1 MKFIHLADLHIGKRV
16 NAFPML
22 EDQRYILKQIL
33 TILREEQPD
42 GGVILAGDIYDKAIP
57 SAEAVEL
64 FDEFLTELAALRLRV
79 FIIAGNHDSP
89 ERIAF
94 GNRLMDR
101 SGIYLSPVYD
111 GHVKCIRCLDSASAT
126 TLSVANA
133 VDPNVDVRPVVSSP
147 SSYNANAVD
156 LNASTR
162 PAASAA
168 ATASVSGMPPVD
180 VYLLPF
186 LKPANV
192 RRFYPE
198 ETIESYTDAMRVAIA
213 HMDIDPTH
221 RNLLVTHQFVTG
233 ASRSDSEDISVGGT
247 DNVDASVF
255 APFDYVALGHLHGP
269 QQVRF
274 QPAAEADAAD
284 QDVNL
289 AANAKTADT
298 SETADAAPTAS
309 STDRSESPV
318 SAVENTTVG
327 PVIRYAGTPLK
338 YSFSEARHHKS
349 VTIVEIGEK
358 KADGVVDVCIGTREL
373 RPLHDMREIRGSYEE
388 LTLRANY
395 EGTATDDYIHAT
407 LSDEIE
413 VPDAARHLQVI
424 YPNLMKL
431 DYDNARTRGQGSERL
446 ELEQLE
452 EKSPLDLFSELFEKQ
467 NHKDMTEEQARY
479 VEAQMEKI
487 WEAQN

>member
-64 FDEFLTELAALRLRV
+64 FDEFLTQLASLRLRV
-79 FIIAGNHDSP
+79 FVIAGNHDSP

-101 SGIYLSPVYD
+101 TGIYLSPVYD
-111 GHVKCIRCLDSASAT
+111 GHVKRITCPDITSPA
-126 TLSVANA
+126 TLSA
-133 VDPNVDVRPVVSSP
+133 
-147 SSYNANAVD
+147 ANAVD
-156 LNASTR
+156 LDAGTYPVESAST
-162 PAASAA
+162 SAA
-168 ATASVSGMPPVD
+168 ASTCPPVY

-198 ETIESYTDAMRVAIA
+198 ETIESYTDAIRVAIA

-233 ASRSDSEDISVGGT
+233 ASRSDSEDISVGGS

-269 QQVRF
+269 QQMG
-274 QPAAEADAAD
+274 E
-284 QDVNL
+284 
-289 AANAKTADT
+289 
-298 SETADAAPTAS
+298 EG
-309 STDRSESPV
+309 
-318 SAVENTTVG
+318 G
-327 PVIRYAGTPLK
+327 PLIRYAGTPLK

-349 VTIVEIGEK
+349 VTVVEIGEK
-358 KADGVVDVCIGTREL
+358 KADGVVDVCIDTREL

-407 LSDEIE
+407 LTDEIE

-467 NHKDMTEEQARY
+467 NHKEMTEEQARY
-479 VEAQMEKI
+479 VQAQMEKI
-487 WEAQN
+487 WEAQD

>member
-64 FDEFLTELAALRLRV
+64 FDEFLTQLAALRLRV

-111 GHVKCIRCLDSASAT
+111 GHVKRITCRDSAASV

-133 VDPNVDVRPVVSSP
+133 VDPNAD
-147 SSYNANAVD
+147 
-156 LNASTR
+156 TR

-168 ATASVSGMPPVD
+168 ATASATSTPPVD
-180 VYLLPF
+180 IYLLPF

-233 ASRSDSEDISVGGT
+233 ASRSDSEDISVGGS

-269 QQVRF
+269 QQMG
-274 QPAAEADAAD
+274 E
-284 QDVNL
+284 
-289 AANAKTADT
+289 
-298 SETADAAPTAS
+298 EG
-309 STDRSESPV
+309 SPL
-318 SAVENTTVG
+318 
-327 PVIRYAGTPLK
+327 IRYAGTPLK

-349 VTIVEIGEK
+349 VTVVRIGEK

-407 LSDEIE
+407 LTDEIE
-413 VPDAARHLQVI
+413 IPDAARHLQVI

-467 NHKDMTEEQARY
+467 NHKEMTEEQARY
-479 VEAQMEKI
+479 VQAQLEKI
-487 WEAQN
+487 WEA

>member
-57 SAEAVEL
+57 SAEAVEF
-64 FDEFLTELAALRLRV
+64 FDEFLTQLAALRLRV

-111 GHVKCIRCLDSASAT
+111 GHVKRISCLDSTSSI
-126 TLSVANA
+126 TLSEANA
-133 VDPNVDVRPVVSSP
+133 VDPHTGTRPTASSSP
-147 SSYNANAVD
+147 SPSLANAVD
-156 LNASTR
+156 LQAGTR
-162 PAASAA
+162 PAASASTTA
-168 ATASVSGMPPVD
+168 AVSSCPPVD

-269 QQVRF
+269 QQMGE
-274 QPAAEADAAD
+274 EA
-284 QDVNL
+284 
-289 AANAKTADT
+289 
-298 SETADAAPTAS
+298 
-309 STDRSESPV
+309 
-318 SAVENTTVG
+318 G

-349 VTIVEIGEK
+349 VTVVEIGEK

-407 LSDEIE
+407 LTDEIE

-467 NHKDMTEEQARY
+467 NHKEMTEEQARY
-479 VEAQMEKI
+479 VQAQMEKI
-487 WEAQN
+487 WEA

>member
-64 FDEFLTELAALRLRV
+64 FDEFLTQLAALRLRV

-111 GHVKCIRCLDSASAT
+111 GHVKCITCPDITSPA
-126 TLSVANA
+126 TLSAANA
-133 VDPNVDVRPVVSSP
+133 VDPNAGTRPVTSASVALSA
-147 SSYNANAVD
+147 ANAVD
-156 LNASTR
+156 LNAGTHSVESAST
-162 PAASAA
+162 SAA
-168 ATASVSGMPPVD
+168 ASTCPPVD

-198 ETIESYTDAMRVAIA
+198 ETIESYTDAIRVAIA

-233 ASRSDSEDISVGGT
+233 ASRSDSEDISVGGS

-269 QQVRF
+269 QQMG
-274 QPAAEADAAD
+274 E
-284 QDVNL
+284 
-289 AANAKTADT
+289 
-298 SETADAAPTAS
+298 EG
-309 STDRSESPV
+309 
-318 SAVENTTVG
+318 G
-327 PVIRYAGTPLK
+327 PIIRYAGTPLK

-349 VTIVEIGEK
+349 VTVVEIGEK

-407 LSDEIE
+407 LTDEIE

-467 NHKDMTEEQARY
+467 NHKEMTEEQAHY
-479 VEAQMEKI
+479 VQAQMEKI
-487 WEAQN
+487 WEA

>member
-64 FDEFLTELAALRLRV
+64 FDEFLTQLAALRLRV

-111 GHVKCIRCLDSASAT
+111 GHVKRIRCLDSASAT
-126 TLSVANA
+126 TLSAANA
-133 VDPNVDVRPVVSSP
+133 VDP
-147 SSYNANAVD
+147 
-156 LNASTR
+156 NASTR
-162 PAASAA
+162 PAASTSAA
-168 ATASVSGMPPVD
+168 ASAISTPPVD

-274 QPAAEADAAD
+274 QPAAEAEAAD
-284 QDVNL
+284 QDATPEAFSV
-289 AANAKTADT
+289 
-298 SETADAAPTAS
+298 
-309 STDRSESPV
+309 DRSESSA
-318 SAVENTTVG
+318 SAVETATTG

-349 VTIVEIGEK
+349 VTVVEIGEK
-358 KADGVVDVCIGTREL
+358 KADGVVDICIGTREL
-373 RPLHDMREIRGSYEE
+373 RPLHDLREIRGSYEE

-395 EGTATDDYIHAT
+395 EDTATDDYIHAT
-407 LSDEIE
+407 LTDEIE

>member
-79 FIIAGNHDSP
+79 FVIAGNHDSP

-111 GHVKCIRCLDSASAT
+111 GHVKCITCPDTA
-126 TLSVANA
+126 
-133 VDPNVDVRPVVSSP
+133 
-147 SSYNANAVD
+147 
-156 LNASTR
+156 
-162 PAASAA
+162 AA
-168 ATASVSGMPPVD
+168 ATPPVD

-269 QQVRF
+269 QQMG
-274 QPAAEADAAD
+274 E
-284 QDVNL
+284 
-289 AANAKTADT
+289 
-298 SETADAAPTAS
+298 EG
-309 STDRSESPV
+309 
-318 SAVENTTVG
+318 G
-327 PVIRYAGTPLK
+327 PLIRYAGTPLK

-349 VTIVEIGEK
+349 VTVVEIGEK
-358 KADGVVDVCIGTREL
+358 KADGTTDVCIGTREL

-407 LSDEIE
+407 LTDEIE

-431 DYDNARTRGQGSERL
+431 DYDNARTRGQSSERL

-467 NHKDMTEEQARY
+467 NHKEMTEEQARY
-479 VEAQMEKI
+479 VQAQMEKI
-487 WEAQN
+487 WEA

>member
-64 FDEFLTELAALRLRV
+64 FDEFLTQLAALRLRV

-111 GHVKCIRCLDSASAT
+111 GHVKRITCRDTASAV
-126 TLSVANA
+126 TLSA
-133 VDPNVDVRPVVSSP
+133 
-147 SSYNANAVD
+147 ANAVD
-156 LNASTR
+156 LDAGTYPVESAST
-162 PAASAA
+162 SAA
-168 ATASVSGMPPVD
+168 ASTCPPVD

-233 ASRSDSEDISVGGT
+233 ASRSDSEDISVGGS

-269 QQVRF
+269 QQMG
-274 QPAAEADAAD
+274 E
-284 QDVNL
+284 
-289 AANAKTADT
+289 
-298 SETADAAPTAS
+298 EG
-309 STDRSESPV
+309 SPL
-318 SAVENTTVG
+318 
-327 PVIRYAGTPLK
+327 IRYAGTPLK

-349 VTIVEIGEK
+349 VTVVGIGEK
-358 KADGVVDVCIGTREL
+358 KADGVVDVCISTREL

-407 LSDEIE
+407 LTDEIE
-413 VPDAARHLQVI
+413 IPDAARHLQVI

-467 NHKDMTEEQARY
+467 NHKEMTEEQARY
-479 VEAQMEKI
+479 VQAQMEKI
-487 WEAQN
+487 WEA

>member
-64 FDEFLTELAALRLRV
+64 FDEFLTQLAALRLRV

-111 GHVKCIRCLDSASAT
+111 GHVKCITCPDITSPA
-126 TLSVANA
+126 TLSA
-133 VDPNVDVRPVVSSP
+133 
-147 SSYNANAVD
+147 ANAVD
-156 LNASTR
+156 LDAGTYPVESAST
-162 PAASAA
+162 SAA
-168 ATASVSGMPPVD
+168 ASTCPPVD

-233 ASRSDSEDISVGGT
+233 ASRSDSEDISVGGS

-269 QQVRF
+269 QQMG
-274 QPAAEADAAD
+274 E
-284 QDVNL
+284 
-289 AANAKTADT
+289 
-298 SETADAAPTAS
+298 EG
-309 STDRSESPV
+309 
-318 SAVENTTVG
+318 G
-327 PVIRYAGTPLK
+327 PIIRYAGTPLK

-349 VTIVEIGEK
+349 VTVVEIGEK

-407 LSDEIE
+407 LTDEIE

-467 NHKDMTEEQARY
+467 NHKEMTEEQARY
-479 VEAQMEKI
+479 VQAQMEKI
-487 WEAQN
+487 WEA

>member
-64 FDEFLTELAALRLRV
+64 FDEFLYQLAALRLRV

-111 GHVKCIRCLDSASAT
+111 GHVKCITCLDSASGT
-126 TLSVANA
+126 TLSA
-133 VDPNVDVRPVVSSP
+133 
-147 SSYNANAVD
+147 ANAVD

-168 ATASVSGMPPVD
+168 ATASATSTPPVD

-274 QPAAEADAAD
+274 QPAPEEDAAD
-284 QDVNL
+284 QEATPEAVDTIGN
-289 AANAKTADT
+289 AAADSEASTA
-298 SETADAAPTAS
+298 
-309 STDRSESPV
+309 DRSENSA
-318 SAVENTTVG
+318 SAVETATAG

-349 VTIVEIGEK
+349 VTVVEIGEK

-407 LSDEIE
+407 LTDEIE

-479 VEAQMEKI
+479 VQAQMEKI

>member
-64 FDEFLTELAALRLRV
+64 FDEFLTQLAALKLRV

-111 GHVKCIRCLDSASAT
+111 GHVKRITCPDTA
-126 TLSVANA
+126 
-133 VDPNVDVRPVVSSP
+133 
-147 SSYNANAVD
+147 
-156 LNASTR
+156 
-162 PAASAA
+162 AA
-168 ATASVSGMPPVD
+168 ATPPVD
-180 VYLLPF
+180 IYLLPF

-274 QPAAEADAAD
+274 QSATEADAVD
-284 QDVNL
+284 QELTPEV
-289 AANAKTADT
+289 ADT
-298 SETADAAPTAS
+298 IGNAAADSEAS
-309 STDRSESPV
+309 SADRSESPA
-318 SAVENTTVG
+318 SAVERASAG

-338 YSFSEARHHKS
+338 YSFSEAHHHKS
-349 VTIVEIGEK
+349 VTVVEIGEK

-373 RPLHDMREIRGSYEE
+373 KPLHDMREIRGSYEE

-407 LSDEIE
+407 LTDEIE

-479 VEAQMEKI
+479 VQAQMEKI

>member
-64 FDEFLTELAALRLRV
+64 FDEFLTQLAALRLRV

-111 GHVKCIRCLDSASAT
+111 GHVKCITCPDITSPA
-126 TLSVANA
+126 TLSAANA
-133 VDPNVDVRPVVSSP
+133 VDPNAGTRPVTSASVALSA
-147 SSYNANAVD
+147 ANAVD
-156 LNASTR
+156 LNAGTHSVESAST
-162 PAASAA
+162 SAA
-168 ATASVSGMPPVD
+168 ASTCPPVD

-233 ASRSDSEDISVGGT
+233 ASRSDSEDISVGGS

-269 QQVRF
+269 QQMG
-274 QPAAEADAAD
+274 E
-284 QDVNL
+284 
-289 AANAKTADT
+289 
-298 SETADAAPTAS
+298 EG
-309 STDRSESPV
+309 
-318 SAVENTTVG
+318 G
-327 PVIRYAGTPLK
+327 PIIRYAGTPLK

-349 VTIVEIGEK
+349 VTVVEIGEK
-358 KADGVVDVCIGTREL
+358 KADGVVDVCIGTRKL
-373 RPLHDMREIRGSYEE
+373 RPLHDMREIRGSYED

-407 LSDEIE
+407 LTDEIE
-413 VPDAARHLQVI
+413 IPDAARHLQVI

-467 NHKDMTEEQARY
+467 NHKEMTEEQARY
-479 VEAQMEKI
+479 VQAQMEKI
-487 WEAQN
+487 WEA

>member
-64 FDEFLTELAALRLRV
+64 FDEFLTQLAALRLRV

-111 GHVKCIRCLDSASAT
+111 GHVKRITCPDSAASV
-126 TLSVANA
+126 TLSA
-133 VDPNVDVRPVVSSP
+133 
-147 SSYNANAVD
+147 ANAVD
-156 LNASTR
+156 LNAGTHSVESAST
-162 PAASAA
+162 SAA
-168 ATASVSGMPPVD
+168 ASTCPPVD

-198 ETIESYTDAMRVAIA
+198 ETIESYTDAIRVAIA

-233 ASRSDSEDISVGGT
+233 ASRSDSEDISVGGS
-247 DNVDASVF
+247 DNIDASVF

-269 QQVRF
+269 QQMG
-274 QPAAEADAAD
+274 E
-284 QDVNL
+284 
-289 AANAKTADT
+289 
-298 SETADAAPTAS
+298 EG
-309 STDRSESPV
+309 SPL
-318 SAVENTTVG
+318 
-327 PVIRYAGTPLK
+327 IRYAGTPLK

-349 VTIVEIGEK
+349 VTVVGIGEK
-358 KADGVVDVCIGTREL
+358 KADGVVDVCISTREL

-407 LSDEIE
+407 LTDEIE
-413 VPDAARHLQVI
+413 IPDAARHLQVI

-467 NHKDMTEEQARY
+467 NHKEMTEEQARY
-479 VEAQMEKI
+479 VQAQMEKI
-487 WEAQN
+487 WEA

>member
-64 FDEFLTELAALRLRV
+64 FDEFLTQLAALRLRV

-111 GHVKCIRCLDSASAT
+111 GHVKRITCPDSAASV
-126 TLSVANA
+126 TLSAANA
-133 VDPNVDVRPVVSSP
+133 VDPNAGTRPVTSASVALSA
-147 SSYNANAVD
+147 ANAVD
-156 LNASTR
+156 LNAGTHSVESASTS
-162 PAASAA
+162 ASAY
-168 ATASVSGMPPVD
+168 TCPPVD

-198 ETIESYTDAMRVAIA
+198 ETIESYTDAIRVAIA

-233 ASRSDSEDISVGGT
+233 ASRSDSEDISVGGS

-269 QQVRF
+269 QQMG
-274 QPAAEADAAD
+274 E
-284 QDVNL
+284 
-289 AANAKTADT
+289 
-298 SETADAAPTAS
+298 EG
-309 STDRSESPV
+309 
-318 SAVENTTVG
+318 G
-327 PVIRYAGTPLK
+327 PIIRYAGTPLK

-349 VTIVEIGEK
+349 VTVVEIGEK

-407 LSDEIE
+407 LTDEIE
-413 VPDAARHLQVI
+413 IPDAARHLQVI

-467 NHKDMTEEQARY
+467 NHKEMTEEQARY
-479 VEAQMEKI
+479 VQAQMEKI
-487 WEAQN
+487 WEA

>member
-64 FDEFLTELAALRLRV
+64 FDEFLTQLAALRLRV

-111 GHVKCIRCLDSASAT
+111 GHVKRITCRDTASAV
-126 TLSVANA
+126 TLSA
-133 VDPNVDVRPVVSSP
+133 
-147 SSYNANAVD
+147 ANAVD
-156 LNASTR
+156 LNAGTHSVESAST
-162 PAASAA
+162 SAA
-168 ATASVSGMPPVD
+168 ASTCPPVD

-198 ETIESYTDAMRVAIA
+198 ETIESYTDAIRVAIA

-233 ASRSDSEDISVGGT
+233 ASRSDSEDISVGGS

-274 QPAAEADAAD
+274 QPAPEEDAAD
-284 QDVNL
+284 QDAIPE
-289 AANAKTADT
+289 AASAED
-298 SETADAAPTAS
+298 SDGSAS
-309 STDRSESPV
+309 T
-318 SAVENTTVG
+318 VENTTAG

-349 VTIVEIGEK
+349 VTVVEIGEK

-407 LSDEIE
+407 LTDEIE
-413 VPDAARHLQVI
+413 IPDAARHLQVI

-467 NHKDMTEEQARY
+467 NHKEMTEEQARY
-479 VEAQMEKI
+479 VQAQMEKI
-487 WEAQN
+487 WEA

>member
-33 TILREEQPD
+33 AILREEQPD

-64 FDEFLTELAALRLRV
+64 FDEFLTQLAALRLRV

-111 GHVKCIRCLDSASAT
+111 GHVKRITCPDSAASV

-133 VDPNVDVRPVVSSP
+133 VDPNAGTHSVES
-147 SSYNANAVD
+147 
-156 LNASTR
+156 ASTS
-162 PAASAA
+162 ASAS
-168 ATASVSGMPPVD
+168 TCPPVD

-198 ETIESYTDAMRVAIA
+198 ETIESYTDAIRVAIA

-233 ASRSDSEDISVGGT
+233 ASRSDSEDISVGGS

-269 QQVRF
+269 QQMG
-274 QPAAEADAAD
+274 E
-284 QDVNL
+284 
-289 AANAKTADT
+289 
-298 SETADAAPTAS
+298 EG
-309 STDRSESPV
+309 
-318 SAVENTTVG
+318 G
-327 PVIRYAGTPLK
+327 PLIRYAGTPLK

-349 VTIVEIGEK
+349 VTVVEIGEK
-358 KADGVVDVCIGTREL
+358 KADGVMDVCIGTREL

-407 LSDEIE
+407 LTDEIE

-467 NHKDMTEEQARY
+467 NHKEMTEEQARY
-479 VEAQMEKI
+479 IEAQMEKI
-487 WEAQN
+487 WEA

>member
-111 GHVKCIRCLDSASAT
+111 GHVKCIRCLDESASGT
-126 TLSVANA
+126 
-133 VDPNVDVRPVVSSP
+133 
-147 SSYNANAVD
+147 
-156 LNASTR
+156 
-162 PAASAA
+162 
-168 ATASVSGMPPVD
+168 PPVD

-274 QPAAEADAAD
+274 QPAPEEDAAD
-284 QDVNL
+284 QDANL
-289 AANAKTADT
+289 AASSADH
-298 SETADAAPTAS
+298 
-309 STDRSESPV
+309 SESPA

-338 YSFSEARHHKS
+338 YSFSEVRHHKS
-349 VTIVEIGEK
+349 VTVVEIGEK
-358 KADGVVDVCIGTREL
+358 KADGVVDVCIDTREL
-373 RPLHDMREIRGSYEE
+373 RPLHDMRDIRGSYEE

-407 LSDEIE
+407 LTDEIE

-479 VEAQMEKI
+479 VQAQMEKI
-487 WEAQN
+487 WEE

>member
-79 FIIAGNHDSP
+79 FVIAGNHDSP

-111 GHVKCIRCLDSASAT
+111 GHVKRIRCLDSAS
-126 TLSVANA
+126 SVPQSAANA
-133 VDPNVDVRPVVSSP
+133 ADPHVGTRPV
-147 SSYNANAVD
+147 
-156 LNASTR
+156 AST
-162 PAASAA
+162 AA
-168 ATASVSGMPPVD
+168 ATSAAGYPPVD

-274 QPAAEADAAD
+274 QPAPEEDSADQEATPEAVDTIGNAAAD
-284 QDVNL
+284 
-289 AANAKTADT
+289 
-298 SETADAAPTAS
+298 SEAS
-309 STDRSESPV
+309 SVDRSESPA
-318 SAVENTTVG
+318 SAVENTTAG

-349 VTIVEIGEK
+349 VTVVEIGEK

-373 RPLHDMREIRGSYEE
+373 KPLHDLREIRGSYEE

-407 LSDEIE
+407 LTDEIE

-479 VEAQMEKI
+479 VQAQMEKI

>member
-42 GGVILAGDIYDKAIP
+42 GGVILAGDIYDKTIP

-64 FDEFLTELAALRLRV
+64 FDEFLTQLAVLKLRV

-111 GHVKCIRCLDSASAT
+111 GHVKRITCPDSAASV

-133 VDPNVDVRPVVSSP
+133 VD
-147 SSYNANAVD
+147 
-156 LNASTR
+156 LNAGTHSVESASTS
-162 PAASAA
+162 ASAS
-168 ATASVSGMPPVD
+168 TCPPVD

-198 ETIESYTDAMRVAIA
+198 ETIESYTDAMRVAIT

-274 QPAAEADAAD
+274 QPAPEEDTAD
-284 QDVNL
+284 QDATPE
-289 AANAKTADT
+289 AASVEDSDGPA
-298 SETADAAPTAS
+298 
-309 STDRSESPV
+309 
-318 SAVENTTVG
+318 SAVENTTAG
-327 PVIRYAGTPLK
+327 PIIRYAGTPLK

-349 VTIVEIGEK
+349 VTVVEIGAK
-358 KADGVVDVCIGTREL
+358 KADGTTDVCIGTREL

-407 LSDEIE
+407 LTDEIE

-479 VEAQMEKI
+479 IEAQMEKI
-487 WEAQN
+487 WEE

>member
-64 FDEFLTELAALRLRV
+64 FDEFLTQLAALRLRV

-111 GHVKCIRCLDSASAT
+111 GHVKRITCPDTASAV
-126 TLSVANA
+126 TLSA
-133 VDPNVDVRPVVSSP
+133 
-147 SSYNANAVD
+147 ANAVD
-156 LNASTR
+156 LDAGTYPVESAST
-162 PAASAA
+162 SAA
-168 ATASVSGMPPVD
+168 ASTCPPVD

-233 ASRSDSEDISVGGT
+233 ASRSDSEDISVGGS

-269 QQVRF
+269 QQMG
-274 QPAAEADAAD
+274 E
-284 QDVNL
+284 
-289 AANAKTADT
+289 
-298 SETADAAPTAS
+298 EG
-309 STDRSESPV
+309 SPL
-318 SAVENTTVG
+318 
-327 PVIRYAGTPLK
+327 IRYAGTPLK

-349 VTIVEIGEK
+349 VTVVGIGEK
-358 KADGVVDVCIGTREL
+358 KADGVVDVCISTREL

-407 LSDEIE
+407 LTDEIE
-413 VPDAARHLQVI
+413 IPDAARHLQVI

-467 NHKDMTEEQARY
+467 NHKEMTEEQARY
-479 VEAQMEKI
+479 VQAQMEKI
-487 WEAQN
+487 WEA

>member
-79 FIIAGNHDSP
+79 FVIAGNHDSP

-111 GHVKCIRCLDSASAT
+111 GHVKRITCPDSTSSVPQSA
-126 TLSVANA
+126 ANA
-133 VDPNVDVRPVVSSP
+133 
-147 SSYNANAVD
+147 AD

-162 PAASAA
+162 PAASSSPASSAANAADPQAGTRPVSSTATAAA
-168 ATASVSGMPPVD
+168 ATGYPPVD

-274 QPAAEADAAD
+274 QPAPEEDTAD
-284 QDVNL
+284 QD
-289 AANAKTADT
+289 ATPA
-298 SETADAAPTAS
+298 AS
-309 STDRSESPV
+309 SADRSESSA
-318 SAVENTTVG
+318 SAVERASTG

-349 VTIVEIGEK
+349 VTVVEIGEK
-358 KADGVVDVCIGTREL
+358 NADGVVDVCIGTREL
-373 RPLHDMREIRGSYEE
+373 RPLHDLREIRGSYEE

-407 LSDEIE
+407 LTDEIE

-479 VEAQMEKI
+479 VQAQMEKI
-487 WEAQN
+487 WEE

>member
-111 GHVKCIRCLDSASAT
+111 GHVKRITCLDSASAT
-126 TLSVANA
+126 TMSAANA
-133 VDPNVDVRPVVSSP
+133 VDP
-147 SSYNANAVD
+147 
-156 LNASTR
+156 NASTR

-180 VYLLPF
+180 IYLLPF

-274 QPAAEADAAD
+274 QPAPEEDAAD
-284 QDVNL
+284 QDANL
-289 AANAKTADT
+289 AA
-298 SETADAAPTAS
+298 S
-309 STDRSESPV
+309 SADRSESPA

-349 VTIVEIGEK
+349 VTVVEIGEK

-388 LTLRANY
+388 LTLRTNY

-407 LSDEIE
+407 LTDEIE

-479 VEAQMEKI
+479 VQAQMEKI

>member
-79 FIIAGNHDSP
+79 FVIAGNHDSP

-111 GHVKCIRCLDSASAT
+111 GHVKRISCPDSAASV

-133 VDPNVDVRPVVSSP
+133 VDPNADTRPAVSSP
-147 SSYNANAVD
+147 SSSDANVVD
-156 LNASTR
+156 PHAGTR
-162 PAASAA
+162 PAASASA
-168 ATASVSGMPPVD
+168 AGYPPVD

-269 QQVRF
+269 QQMG
-274 QPAAEADAAD
+274 E
-284 QDVNL
+284 
-289 AANAKTADT
+289 
-298 SETADAAPTAS
+298 EG
-309 STDRSESPV
+309 
-318 SAVENTTVG
+318 G

-349 VTIVEIGEK
+349 VTVVEIGEK

-373 RPLHDMREIRGSYEE
+373 KPLHDMREIRGSYEE

-407 LSDEIE
+407 LTDEIE

-479 VEAQMEKI
+479 VQAQMEKI

>member
-64 FDEFLTELAALRLRV
+64 FDEFLTQLAALKLRV
-79 FIIAGNHDSP
+79 FVIAGNHDSP

-111 GHVKCIRCLDSASAT
+111 GHVKRITCPDSAASV
-126 TLSVANA
+126 TLSAANA
-133 VDPNVDVRPVVSSP
+133 VDPNAGTHSVES
-147 SSYNANAVD
+147 
-156 LNASTR
+156 AST
-162 PAASAA
+162 SAA
-168 ATASVSGMPPVD
+168 ASTCPPVD

-186 LKPANV
+186 LKPASV

-198 ETIESYTDAMRVAIA
+198 ESIESYTDAMRVAIA

-269 QQVRF
+269 QQLRF
-274 QPAAEADAAD
+274 QPASDVHAIK
-284 QDVNL
+284 QDV
-289 AANAKTADT
+289 TADVVAK
-298 SETADAAPTAS
+298 S
-309 STDRSESPV
+309 
-318 SAVENTTVG
+318 VENATTD

-349 VTIVEIGEK
+349 VTVVEIGEK

-407 LSDEIE
+407 LTDEIE
-413 VPDAARHLQVI
+413 VPDVARHLQVI

-467 NHKDMTEEQARY
+467 NHKEMTEEQARY
-479 VEAQMEKI
+479 VQAQMEKI
-487 WEAQN
+487 WEA

>member
-64 FDEFLTELAALRLRV
+64 FDEFLTQLAALRLRV

-111 GHVKCIRCLDSASAT
+111 GHVKRITCPDSAASV
-126 TLSVANA
+126 TLSAANAVDQNAGTRPVTSASVALSAANA
-133 VDPNVDVRPVVSSP
+133 VDPNAGTHSVES
-147 SSYNANAVD
+147 
-156 LNASTR
+156 AST
-162 PAASAA
+162 SAA
-168 ATASVSGMPPVD
+168 ASTCPPVD

-186 LKPANV
+186 LKPTNV

-198 ETIESYTDAMRVAIA
+198 ETIESYTDAIRVAIA

-233 ASRSDSEDISVGGT
+233 ASRSDSEDISVGGS

-269 QQVRF
+269 QQMG
-274 QPAAEADAAD
+274 E
-284 QDVNL
+284 
-289 AANAKTADT
+289 
-298 SETADAAPTAS
+298 EG
-309 STDRSESPV
+309 
-318 SAVENTTVG
+318 G
-327 PVIRYAGTPLK
+327 PIIRYAGTPLK

-349 VTIVEIGEK
+349 VTVVEIGEK

-407 LSDEIE
+407 LTDEIE
-413 VPDAARHLQVI
+413 IPDAARHLQVI

-467 NHKDMTEEQARY
+467 NHKEMTEEQARY
-479 VEAQMEKI
+479 VQAQMEKI
-487 WEAQN
+487 WEA

>member
-64 FDEFLTELAALRLRV
+64 FDEFLTQLAALRLRV

-111 GHVKCIRCLDSASAT
+111 GHVKRITC
-126 TLSVANA
+126 
-133 VDPNVDVRPVVSSP
+133 
-147 SSYNANAVD
+147 
-156 LNASTR
+156 
-162 PAASAA
+162 
-168 ATASVSGMPPVD
+168 PPVD

-198 ETIESYTDAMRVAIA
+198 ETIESYTDAIRVAIA

-233 ASRSDSEDISVGGT
+233 ASRSDSEDISVGGS

-269 QQVRF
+269 QQMG
-274 QPAAEADAAD
+274 E
-284 QDVNL
+284 
-289 AANAKTADT
+289 
-298 SETADAAPTAS
+298 EG
-309 STDRSESPV
+309 
-318 SAVENTTVG
+318 G
-327 PVIRYAGTPLK
+327 PIIRYAGTPLK

-349 VTIVEIGEK
+349 VTVVEIGEK

-407 LSDEIE
+407 LTDEIE
-413 VPDAARHLQVI
+413 IPDAARHLQVI

-467 NHKDMTEEQARY
+467 NHKEMTEEQARY
-479 VEAQMEKI
+479 VQAQMEKI
-487 WEAQN
+487 WEA

>member
-64 FDEFLTELAALRLRV
+64 FDEFLTQLAALKLRV

-111 GHVKCIRCLDSASAT
+111 GHVKRITCPDTA
-126 TLSVANA
+126 
-133 VDPNVDVRPVVSSP
+133 
-147 SSYNANAVD
+147 
-156 LNASTR
+156 
-162 PAASAA
+162 AA
-168 ATASVSGMPPVD
+168 ATPPVD

-274 QPAAEADAAD
+274 QSAAEVDAVDQELTPEVADTIGNAAAD
-284 QDVNL
+284 
-289 AANAKTADT
+289 
-298 SETADAAPTAS
+298 SEAS
-309 STDRSESPV
+309 SADRSESSA
-318 SAVENTTVG
+318 SAVERASTG

-349 VTIVEIGEK
+349 VTVVEIGEK

-373 RPLHDMREIRGSYEE
+373 KPLHDMREIRGSYEE

-407 LSDEIE
+407 LTDEIE

-479 VEAQMEKI
+479 VQAQMEKI

>member
-33 TILREEQPD
+33 TILREERPD

-64 FDEFLTELAALRLRV
+64 FDEFLTQLAALRLRV

-111 GHVKCIRCLDSASAT
+111 GHVKRITCPDRAAFV
-126 TLSVANA
+126 TLSA
-133 VDPNVDVRPVVSSP
+133 
-147 SSYNANAVD
+147 ANAVD
-156 LNASTR
+156 LNAGTHSVESAST
-162 PAASAA
+162 SAA
-168 ATASVSGMPPVD
+168 ASTCPPVD

-233 ASRSDSEDISVGGT
+233 ASRSDSEDISVGGS

-269 QQVRF
+269 QQMG
-274 QPAAEADAAD
+274 E
-284 QDVNL
+284 
-289 AANAKTADT
+289 
-298 SETADAAPTAS
+298 EG
-309 STDRSESPV
+309 
-318 SAVENTTVG
+318 G
-327 PVIRYAGTPLK
+327 PLIRYAGTPLK

-349 VTIVEIGEK
+349 VTVVEIGEK
-358 KADGVVDVCIGTREL
+358 KADGVVDVCISTREL

-407 LSDEIE
+407 LTDEIE
-413 VPDAARHLQVI
+413 IPDAARHLQVI

-467 NHKDMTEEQARY
+467 NHKEMTEEQARY
-479 VEAQMEKI
+479 VQAQMEKI
-487 WEAQN
+487 WEA

>member
-64 FDEFLTELAALRLRV
+64 FDEFLTQLAALRLRV

-111 GHVKCIRCLDSASAT
+111 GHVKRITCRDSAASV

-133 VDPNVDVRPVVSSP
+133 VD
-147 SSYNANAVD
+147 
-156 LNASTR
+156 LNAGTHSVESASTS
-162 PAASAA
+162 ASAS
-168 ATASVSGMPPVD
+168 TCPPVD

-198 ETIESYTDAMRVAIA
+198 ETIESYTDAIRVAIA

-233 ASRSDSEDISVGGT
+233 ASRSDSEDISVGGS

-269 QQVRF
+269 QQMG
-274 QPAAEADAAD
+274 E
-284 QDVNL
+284 
-289 AANAKTADT
+289 
-298 SETADAAPTAS
+298 EG
-309 STDRSESPV
+309 
-318 SAVENTTVG
+318 G
-327 PVIRYAGTPLK
+327 PLIRYAGTPLK

-349 VTIVEIGEK
+349 VTVVEIGEK

-407 LSDEIE
+407 LTDEIE

-431 DYDNARTRGQGSERL
+431 DYDNARTRGQGSDRL

-467 NHKDMTEEQARY
+467 NHKEMTEEQARY
-479 VEAQMEKI
+479 IEAQMEKI
-487 WEAQN
+487 WEA

>member
-1 MKFIHLADLHIGKRV
+1 MKFIHFADLHIGKRV

-64 FDEFLTELAALRLRV
+64 FDEFLTQLAALRLRV

-111 GHVKCIRCLDSASAT
+111 GHVKRITCPDSAASV

-133 VDPNVDVRPVVSSP
+133 VDPNAGTHSVES
-147 SSYNANAVD
+147 
-156 LNASTR
+156 ASTS
-162 PAASAA
+162 ASAS
-168 ATASVSGMPPVD
+168 TCPPVD

-198 ETIESYTDAMRVAIA
+198 ETIESYTDAIRVAIA

-233 ASRSDSEDISVGGT
+233 ASRSDSEDISVGGS

-269 QQVRF
+269 QQMG
-274 QPAAEADAAD
+274 E
-284 QDVNL
+284 
-289 AANAKTADT
+289 
-298 SETADAAPTAS
+298 EG
-309 STDRSESPV
+309 
-318 SAVENTTVG
+318 G
-327 PVIRYAGTPLK
+327 PLIRYAGTPLK

-349 VTIVEIGEK
+349 VTVVEIGEK

-407 LSDEIE
+407 LTDEIE

-431 DYDNARTRGQGSERL
+431 DYDNARTRGQGSDRL

-467 NHKDMTEEQARY
+467 NHKEMTEEQARY
-479 VEAQMEKI
+479 IEAQMEKI
-487 WEAQN
+487 WEA

>member
-22 EDQRYILKQIL
+22 ENQRYILKQIL
-33 TILREEQPD
+33 TILREERPD

-64 FDEFLTELAALRLRV
+64 FDEFLTQLAALSLRV

-111 GHVKCIRCLDSASAT
+111 GHVKRITCPDRAASV
-126 TLSVANA
+126 TLSA
-133 VDPNVDVRPVVSSP
+133 
-147 SSYNANAVD
+147 ANAVD
-156 LNASTR
+156 LNAGTHSVESAST
-162 PAASAA
+162 SAA
-168 ATASVSGMPPVD
+168 ASTCPPVD

-233 ASRSDSEDISVGGT
+233 ASRSDSEDISVGGS

-274 QPAAEADAAD
+274 QPAPEEDASD
-284 QDVNL
+284 QD
-289 AANAKTADT
+289 ATPAT
-298 SETADAAPTAS
+298 S
-309 STDRSESPV
+309 STDRSESPA
-318 SAVENTTVG
+318 STVENTTVG
-327 PVIRYAGTPLK
+327 PIIRYAGTPLK

-349 VTIVEIGEK
+349 VTVVEIGEK
-358 KADGVVDVCIGTREL
+358 KADGVVDVCISTREL

-407 LSDEIE
+407 LTDEIE
-413 VPDAARHLQVI
+413 IPDAARHLQVI

-452 EKSPLDLFSELFEKQ
+452 EKSPLDLFS
-467 NHKDMTEEQARY
+467 
-479 VEAQMEKI
+479 
-487 WEAQN
+487 

>member
-64 FDEFLTELAALRLRV
+64 FDEFLTRLAALKLRV

-111 GHVKCIRCLDSASAT
+111 GHVKRITCPDITSPA
-126 TLSVANA
+126 TLSTANA
-133 VDPNVDVRPVVSSP
+133 VDPNTG
-147 SSYNANAVD
+147 
-156 LNASTR
+156 TR

-168 ATASVSGMPPVD
+168 ATASAFVTPPVD

-274 QPAAEADAAD
+274 QPAPEEDAAD
-284 QDVNL
+284 QDATPE
-289 AANAKTADT
+289 AASAEDSDGPA
-298 SETADAAPTAS
+298 
-309 STDRSESPV
+309 
-318 SAVENTTVG
+318 SAVEHTTAS
-327 PVIRYAGTPLK
+327 PIIRYAGTPLK
-338 YSFSEARHHKS
+338 YSFSEAHHHKS
-349 VTIVEIGEK
+349 VTVVEIGAK
-358 KADGVVDVCIGTREL
+358 KADGTTDVCIGTREL
-373 RPLHDMREIRGSYEE
+373 RPLHDMREIRGSYET

-407 LSDEIE
+407 LTDEIE

-487 WEAQN
+487 WEE

>member
-64 FDEFLTELAALRLRV
+64 FDEFLTQLAALRLRV

-111 GHVKCIRCLDSASAT
+111 GHVKCITCRDTASAV
-126 TLSVANA
+126 TLSAANA
-133 VDPNVDVRPVVSSP
+133 VDPNAGTRPVTSASVALSA
-147 SSYNANAVD
+147 ANAVD
-156 LNASTR
+156 LNAGTHSVESAST
-162 PAASAA
+162 SAA
-168 ATASVSGMPPVD
+168 ASTCPPVD

-198 ETIESYTDAMRVAIA
+198 ETIESYTDAMRVAIV

-233 ASRSDSEDISVGGT
+233 ASRSDSEDISVGGS

-269 QQVRF
+269 QQMG
-274 QPAAEADAAD
+274 E
-284 QDVNL
+284 
-289 AANAKTADT
+289 
-298 SETADAAPTAS
+298 EG
-309 STDRSESPV
+309 SPL
-318 SAVENTTVG
+318 
-327 PVIRYAGTPLK
+327 IRYAGTPLK

-349 VTIVEIGEK
+349 VTVVGIGEK
-358 KADGVVDVCIGTREL
+358 KADGVVDVCISTREL

-407 LSDEIE
+407 LTDEIE
-413 VPDAARHLQVI
+413 IPDAARHLQVI

-467 NHKDMTEEQARY
+467 NHKEMTEEQARY
-479 VEAQMEKI
+479 VQAQMEKI
-487 WEAQN
+487 WEA

>member
-79 FIIAGNHDSP
+79 FVIAGNHDSP

-111 GHVKCIRCLDSASAT
+111 GHVKCIRCLNSASAT
-126 TLSVANA
+126 TQSAANA
-133 VDPNVDVRPVVSSP
+133 VDPH
-147 SSYNANAVD
+147 AG
-156 LNASTR
+156 TR

-168 ATASVSGMPPVD
+168 ATASATSTPPVD

-269 QQVRF
+269 QQMG
-274 QPAAEADAAD
+274 E
-284 QDVNL
+284 
-289 AANAKTADT
+289 
-298 SETADAAPTAS
+298 EG
-309 STDRSESPV
+309 
-318 SAVENTTVG
+318 G

-349 VTIVEIGEK
+349 VTVVEIGEK

-407 LSDEIE
+407 LTDEIE

-467 NHKDMTEEQARY
+467 NHKEMTEEQARY
-479 VEAQMEKI
+479 VQAQMEKI

>member
-64 FDEFLTELAALRLRV
+64 FDEFLTQLAALRLRV

-111 GHVKCIRCLDSASAT
+111 GHVKRITCPDSAASV
-126 TLSVANA
+126 TLSA
-133 VDPNVDVRPVVSSP
+133 
-147 SSYNANAVD
+147 ANAVD
-156 LNASTR
+156 LNAGTHPVESAST
-162 PAASAA
+162 SAA
-168 ATASVSGMPPVD
+168 ASTCPPVD

-233 ASRSDSEDISVGGT
+233 ASRSDSEDISVGGS

-269 QQVRF
+269 QQMG
-274 QPAAEADAAD
+274 E
-284 QDVNL
+284 
-289 AANAKTADT
+289 
-298 SETADAAPTAS
+298 EG
-309 STDRSESPV
+309 
-318 SAVENTTVG
+318 G
-327 PVIRYAGTPLK
+327 PLIRYAGTPLK

-349 VTIVEIGEK
+349 VTVVEIGEK
-358 KADGVVDVCIGTREL
+358 KADGVVDVCISTREL

-407 LSDEIE
+407 LTDEIE
-413 VPDAARHLQVI
+413 IPDAARHLQVI
-424 YPNLMKL
+424 YLNLMKL

-467 NHKDMTEEQARY
+467 NHKEMTEEQARY
-479 VEAQMEKI
+479 VQAQMEKI
-487 WEAQN
+487 WEA

>member
-64 FDEFLTELAALRLRV
+64 FDEFLTELAALSLRV

-111 GHVKCIRCLDSASAT
+111 GHVKCIRFLDSASAT
-126 TLSVANA
+126 TLSAANA

-147 SSYNANAVD
+147 SSSNANAAD
-156 LNASTR
+156 LNAGTR

-168 ATASVSGMPPVD
+168 ATASASGTPPVD

-274 QPAAEADAAD
+274 QPAPEEDAAD
-284 QDVNL
+284 QDAIPE
-289 AANAKTADT
+289 AASAED
-298 SETADAAPTAS
+298 SDGPAA
-309 STDRSESPV
+309 
-318 SAVENTTVG
+318 AVENATTC
-327 PVIRYAGTPLK
+327 PIIRYAGTPLK

-349 VTIVEIGEK
+349 VTVVEIGEK

-407 LSDEIE
+407 LTDEIE
-413 VPDAARHLQVI
+413 VPDAVRHLQVI

>member
-16 NAFPML
+16 NAFPLL

-79 FIIAGNHDSP
+79 FVIAGNHDSP

-111 GHVKCIRCLDSASAT
+111 GHVKRITCPDT
-126 TLSVANA
+126 
-133 VDPNVDVRPVVSSP
+133 
-147 SSYNANAVD
+147 
-156 LNASTR
+156 
-162 PAASAA
+162 AAS
-168 ATASVSGMPPVD
+168 VYPPVD

-274 QPAAEADAAD
+274 QSAAEVDAVDQELTPEVADTIGNAAAD
-284 QDVNL
+284 
-289 AANAKTADT
+289 
-298 SETADAAPTAS
+298 SEAS
-309 STDRSESPV
+309 SADRSESPA

-338 YSFSEARHHKS
+338 YSFSEAHHHKS
-349 VTIVEIGEK
+349 VTVVEIGEK

-373 RPLHDMREIRGSYEE
+373 RPLHDLREIRGSYEA

-407 LSDEIE
+407 LTDEIE

-479 VEAQMEKI
+479 VQAQMEKI

>member
-64 FDEFLTELAALRLRV
+64 FDEFLTQLAALKLRV

-94 GNRLMDR
+94 GNRLMDC

-111 GHVKCIRCLDSASAT
+111 GHVKCITCLDSASGT
-126 TLSVANA
+126 TLSAANA
-133 VDPNVDVRPVVSSP
+133 IDP
-147 SSYNANAVD
+147 
-156 LNASTR
+156 NASTR
-162 PAASAA
+162 PADSTDTAGA
-168 ATASVSGMPPVD
+168 ATRTPPVD

-274 QPAAEADAAD
+274 QSAAEVDAVDQELTPEVADTIGNAAAD
-284 QDVNL
+284 
-289 AANAKTADT
+289 
-298 SETADAAPTAS
+298 SEAS
-309 STDRSESPV
+309 SADRSESPA

-338 YSFSEARHHKS
+338 YSFSEAHHHKS
-349 VTIVEIGEK
+349 VTVVEIGEK

-373 RPLHDMREIRGSYEE
+373 KPLHDMREIRGSYEE

-407 LSDEIE
+407 LTDEIE

-479 VEAQMEKI
+479 VQAQMEKI